1 MNIIEAI
8 NITKKYGKEV
18 IFENLTFG
26 VKQGQCIS
34 IVGPSGRGKTTLLRC
49 LIGLEYIEQGSIK
62 IDGDFLVESGKYVDK
77 KKQKDILRKIGIVFQ
92 NFNLFDNLTVYENL
106 TIVNKDDKSEEKIN
120 KLLDRFG
127 LLNKKNLYPSSLSGG
142 QKQRVAIVRTIMLNP
157 KIILF
162 DEPTSA
168 LDSDNKTKVVDLI
181 NDLKK
186 MDYTLV
192 IVTHDLKLVSDL
204 NCEIFEINDK

>member
-192 IVTHDLKLVSDL
+192 VVTHDLKLVSDL